1 MQQNHQ
7 WNDCFNFRILRRVC
21 IKGGRGGGGGNTWTI
36 LSWSM
41 IWSCLLVCFCY
52 FFCLCVCLL
61 LFFLF
66 YFGFCLI
73 CFVLFCVLV
82 VVVFVSNSKV
92 KQEKT
97 KGNFVTSANDLFIL
111 IFDLFDLV

>member
-1 MQQNHQ
+1 M
-7 WNDCFNFRILRRVC
+7 CVS
-21 IKGGRGGGGGNTWTI
+21 KAVGEGGGDTWTI

-61 LFFLF
+61 LFFLL

-97 KGNFVTSANDLFIL
+97 KGNFVTSANEIFIL

>member
-1 MQQNHQ
+1 MVY
-7 WNDCFNFRILRRVC
+7 DLELFVGLF
-21 IKGGRGGGGGNTWTI
+21 
-36 LSWSM
+36 
-41 IWSCLLVCFCY
+41 
-52 FFCLCVCLL
+52 L
-61 LFFLF
+61 LFFLPVCVFVTIFSVF

-97 KGNFVTSANDLFIL
+97 KGNFVTSANEIFIL

>member
-1 MQQNHQ
+1 M
-7 WNDCFNFRILRRVC
+7 
-21 IKGGRGGGGGNTWTI
+21 
-36 LSWSM
+36 
-41 IWSCLLVCFCY
+41 
-52 FFCLCVCLL
+52 CLL

-97 KGNFVTSANDLFIL
+97 KGNVTSANEIFIL